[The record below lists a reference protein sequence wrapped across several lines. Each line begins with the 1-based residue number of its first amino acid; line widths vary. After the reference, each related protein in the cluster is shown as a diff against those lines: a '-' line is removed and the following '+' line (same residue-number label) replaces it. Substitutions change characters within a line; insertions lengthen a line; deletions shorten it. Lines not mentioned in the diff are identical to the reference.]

1 MKRWL
6 ALVVM
11 ICFVGAVL
19 AGCADTQTGP
29 QETAEV
35 TRGDLIVTVPVS
47 GNLEMPR
54 NMDLSFGTMGTV
66 AEIMVSE
73 GDEVSKGEVLAKL
86 DARSLELSSE
96 TAQARVEMAQARCE
110 TAQIEYEIAK
120 NQLMQTIYPYY
131 TNIYATD
138 LPGAW
143 LALDE
148 AQNNLE
154 EAQNSLEH
162 GSVEEAWVSLELVA
176 SSLHVM
182 EEKSQARA
190 WAVPFSVK
198 MMELQVEQAK
208 FAVDMGKLELDITKL
223 EFARAKLELAKA
235 IIAAPFGGVIAEVYI
250 EDGQQLS
257 AMTYTSPAICIVDPS
272 EIKMDGVIDEIDI
285 SKVKLGQE
293 AVIILDALPGKEVKG
308 KLTLISPIGTVRAGV
323 VSYKAT
329 VTLENP
335 DEELRDGMSATAEI
349 VIDRRENV
357 LLIPNRAMQ
366 GTLAQPWVEVVTEEG
381 KTERRDIT
389 VGLSNGIDTEVL
401 SGPKEG
407 EKVVVP
413 QVAQMPFMPFGG

>member
-11 ICFVGAVL
+11 ICFVGTFL
-19 AGCADTQTGP
+19 AGCSEAQTVP
-29 QETAEV
+29 QNVAEV
-35 TRGDLIVTVPVS
+35 TRGDLVINVPVS

-54 NMDLSFGTMGTV
+54 NMDLAFGTMGTV

-96 TAQARVEMAQARCE
+96 TAQARVEMAQVGYE
-110 TAQIEYEIAK
+110 TAQIQYEIAK

-131 TNIYATD
+131 ANTYATD

-148 AQNNLE
+148 AQSKLE
-154 EAQNSLEH
+154 EAQNSIEQGNIKEAEILLE
-162 GSVEEAWVSLELVA
+162 SVTN
-176 SSLHVM
+176 SLHVI
-182 EEKSQARA
+182 EEKSQARV
-190 WAVPFSVK
+190 WSVPFSVK
-198 MMELQVEQAK
+198 VMELQVEQAK
-208 FAVDMGKLELDITKL
+208 FALNMGKLELDMAKLDLARTKL
-223 EFARAKLELAKA
+223 ELDKA

-250 EDGQQLS
+250 KEGQQLS

-272 EIKMDGVIDEIDI
+272 DIKMNGVIDEIDV
-285 SKVKLGQE
+285 SEVKLGQE
-293 AVIILDALPGKEVKG
+293 AVIILDALLGKEVKG
-308 KLTLISPIGTVRAGV
+308 KLTFISPVATVRAGV

-329 VTLENP
+329 ITLENT

-349 VIDRRENV
+349 VTNRHENV

-366 GTLAQPWVEVVTEEG
+366 GTMAQPWVEVVTDEE

-401 SGPKEG
+401 SGLKEG

-413 QVAQMPFMPFGG
+413 KVSQMPFMPFGG